1 MYLCEYLVSDGEVVL
16 REEIKLNLELEP
28 DLQELHLAIAGRE
41 GYYAVKRL
49 TDLVFAFCLLVA
61 LLPVILF
68 IAVAIYIYSP
78 GPIFYVQERIGA
90 RRVREGNQTYWR
102 REPFRFYK
110 FRTMKINSDPSI
122 HQKYVTALIE
132 NDQKSMAEI
141 QGRETSVRKIVHDP
155 RLIRPGSLLR
165 KYSLDELPQL
175 WNVIRGDMSL
185 IGPRPPIA
193 YEVQVYRPW
202 HYRRF
207 DAQPGIS
214 GLQQVRARCNTNFD
228 DQVKL
233 DLEYIKNQSLWLDI
247 KLALSTPLAVISAR
261 GAY

>member
-1 MYLCEYLVSDGEVVL
+1 M
-16 REEIKLNLELEP
+16 REEIKLNLEQET
-28 DLQELHLAIAGRE
+28 DLQKLHLAIAGRE

-49 TDLVFAFCLLVA
+49 MDLVFAFCLLVA
-61 LLPVILF
+61 LLPVMLL
-68 IAVAIYIYSP
+68 IAAAIYIYSP
-78 GPIFYVQERIGA
+78 GPIFYIQERIGA
-90 RRVREGNQTYWR
+90 RRFRVGSQTYWK

-110 FRTMKINSDPSI
+110 FRTMKVNSDPSI
-122 HQKYVTALIE
+122 HQRYVTALIE
-132 NDQKSMAEI
+132 NDRKSMAEV
-141 QGRETSVRKIVHDP
+141 QGEEISIRKIVKDP

-185 IGPRPPIA
+185 IGPRPPIS
-193 YEVQVYRPW
+193 YEVKVYKPW
-202 HYRRF
+202 HYGRF

-214 GLQQVRARCNTNFD
+214 GLQQVKARCNANFD